1 MELLLPVILL
11 PVTTRVAEQIDYVET
26 VLVLQTLLIAICV
39 SIIIVTNVQIIKMA
53 AVVELVTELLL

>member
-26 VLVLQTLLIAICV
+26 VQVLQALLIVICV
-39 SIIIVTNVQIIKMA
+39 SIIIVTNVMIMKMA
-53 AVVELVTELLL
+53 IVVEVVTESLL